1 MQQCLNSVRNFLV
14 VIVNIMYNEL
24 PLLNTFTINDPLI
37 TRLSPVNFVDN
48 QNRYRSF
55 KSGFVWANSCQV
67 LFDYSANHFPMSS
80 LAFLTFESWLMF
92 WKCSDLPL

>member
-55 KSGFVWANSCQV
+55 KSGFAWANS
-67 LFDYSANHFPMSS
+67 
-80 LAFLTFESWLMF
+80 
-92 WKCSDLPL
+92 